1 VFSSLG
7 NSLNKI
13 FSKLTGRGYLSEE
26 DIASAMRE
34 IKLALLSAD
43 VALPVVKQLIA
54 SIHEK
59 AKGVQVIKS
68 ISPGQM
74 VVKIVNDELAKLLSH
89 DDQKLNLNAPSP
101 AVIMMVGLQGAGKT
115 TTAAKLALYL
125 RQKHNKKVLLASLD
139 VYRPA
144 AQQQLASLGK
154 QIAVDVLDIVA
165 TEKPNAITTRALK
178 QANLG
183 GYDLLILDTAG
194 RLHTDETMMEEL
206 QEIKKISKPA
216 EVILVADSLTGQDA
230 VNIGRDFNEKIGITG
245 IILTRVDGD
254 ARGGA
259 ALSMRVVTGKPIKFM
274 GIGEK
279 ANELE
284 EFHPERIA
292 SRILGMGDIV
302 SLVEKAGEVIDKKEA
317 EAIGKR
323 LQKGVF
329 DMNDLLSQL
338 RNLKKLG
345 GIGSVISMIP
355 GLGKLKDKISAA
367 QIDDKTFRHQ
377 EALILSM
384 TMQERRD
391 PKIINH
397 ARKQRIARG
406 SGLTVQDVN
415 RLLKQFLNMSKMVK
429 QFGNMDSKKMHQ
441 LERMLRG

>member
-13 FSKLTGRGYLSEE
+13 FSKLTGRGYLSED
-26 DIASAMRE
+26 DITSAMRE
-34 IKLALLSAD
+34 IKLALLGAD

-59 AKGVQVIKS
+59 AKGTEIIKS

-74 VVKIVNDELAKLLSH
+74 VVKIVNDELTKLLSH
-89 DDQKLNLNAPSP
+89 DDQTLNLNTPAP
-101 AVIMMVGLQGAGKT
+101 AAIMMVGLQGAGKT
-115 TTAAKLALYL
+115 TTAAKLALHL

-154 QIAVDVLDIVA
+154 QIAIDVLDIIPV
-165 TEKPNAITTRALK
+165 EKPTAITTRALK
-178 QANLG
+178 QAKLG
-183 GYDLLILDTAG
+183 NYDLLILDTAG
-194 RLHTDETMMEEL
+194 RLHTDESMMKEL
-206 QEIKKISKPA
+206 QEVKEISKPA
-216 EVILVADSLTGQDA
+216 EILLVADSLTGQDA
-230 VNIGRDFNEKIGITG
+230 VNISREFNEKIGITG
-245 IILTRVDGD
+245 IILARIDGD

-259 ALSMRVVTGKPIKFM
+259 ALSMRVVTGKPIKFLGM
-274 GIGEK
+274 GEK

-317 EAIGKR
+317 EAMGQR
-323 LQKGVF
+323 LQKGIF
-329 DMNDLLSQL
+329 DMNDLLAQL

-345 GIGSVISMIP
+345 GIGSVMSMIP
-355 GLGKLKDKISAA
+355 GLGKLKDKISAT

-377 EALILSM
+377 EAIILSM

-397 ARKQRIARG
+397 SRKQRIACG

>member
-1 VFSSLG
+1 
-7 NSLNKI
+7 
-13 FSKLTGRGYLSEE
+13 
-26 DIASAMRE
+26 MRE